1 MAEEG
6 RVSVRHVRHV
16 VKKDL
21 ETMQREGDIGEDD
34 LHRRLHELQELTDG
48 HIESIDRL
56 LEKKEEEV
64 MEV

>member
-1 MAEEG
+1 M
-6 RVSVRHVRHV
+6 

-21 ETMQREGDIGEDD
+21 ETRQREGDIGEDD
-34 LHRRLHELQELTDG
+34 LHRRLHELQELTDK